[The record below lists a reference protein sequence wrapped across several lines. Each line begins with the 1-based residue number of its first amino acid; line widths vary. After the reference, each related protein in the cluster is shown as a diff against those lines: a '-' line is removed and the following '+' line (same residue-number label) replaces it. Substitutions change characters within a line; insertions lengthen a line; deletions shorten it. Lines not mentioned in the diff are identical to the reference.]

1 MAFSGPA
8 VTKIFQSLNYV
19 LNPNFYIKR
28 SKFRLEAEYWHEES
42 WWRRDLVSESKVHHI
57 LLLTLS
63 LFSQHVDYWP
73 QHVEYILQLFLML
86 SIGYKVR
93 GAKSHSWASVRMFI
107 FEISMSKE
115 ISISVRFYISCYT
128 SQLCIYSRLIL

>member
-1 MAFSGPA
+1 MAISGPA

-42 WWRRDLVSESKVHHI
+42 LWRRDLVSECKVHHI
-57 LLLTLS
+57 LLLTPS

-73 QHVEYILQLFLML
+73 QHVEFLML

-93 GAKSHSWASVRMFI
+93 GAKSHSWASARLFI
-107 FEISMSKE
+107 FEILMSKE